1 MILEQKIG
9 FDRIRKAIVERCS
22 TQYAIDKVWDE
33 VISRDAEEINLRL
46 QLTDEMR
53 LISMF
58 EDSFPSMGFID
69 TKPFL
74 IPLNVPS
81 TYIDLVSLSK
91 LRISL
96 DTLRKL
102 LSFFKACKDDL
113 YPNLRKL
120 SEKVTYYPEVARR
133 IDTLIDKNGEIRDNA
148 SEELHAIRRSL
159 KKKEGAIS
167 KRISQLLKK
176 AQSEGIVDED
186 ASVSVRDGKVLIPVP
201 AANKKRIAGFV
212 YDESSTGKTAFV
224 EPMEVVEL
232 NNQVRQLKFDEQREI
247 LKILVEFTDF
257 LRPYLE
263 DLIVASDYIG
273 EIDFIRAKANVA
285 LDMIAGMPIISQT
298 GELALRK
305 ARHPLLERALR
316 KENKEI
322 VPLTLTLTRE
332 KHILLISGPNA
343 GGKSVCLKTVGLLQY
358 MFQWGMLIPT
368 SEISEM
374 VIFDN
379 IFIDIGDD
387 QSLDNDLST
396 YSSHL
401 VNVRNILKNATDQSL
416 VLIDEFGSG
425 TEPTA
430 GGAIAEA
437 VLARLEEIGV
447 YGVITTHYT
456 NLKLYANNSSGV
468 TNGAM
473 LFDTAAITPLFKL
486 EQGLPGSSFAFE
498 LARNIGLPEPI
509 VKDAEERAGSEFVG
523 IERNLRKIA
532 RSKRVLDEK
541 LARIKSTDKTLES
554 LTDKYH
560 KELGDIKQLRK
571 EIIDEARAEAREI
584 VARSNRKVEQTIREI
599 KEAQAEKEKTR
610 AIRKELEQFRQ
621 EMENEPES
629 EMEQRI
635 TRKMEQI
642 VARKEREKERKERRK
657 SEAQRQAEAK
667 ARAAASKERIA
678 ADRPLQVGD
687 KVRIKG
693 SEIVGEITQMSDKT
707 IAVAVGNI
715 ISKMAPS
722 KIERISN
729 QEYKDSTRYSKPQ
742 SIITSSSISERR
754 LNFKPKIDI
763 RGERLDSALDIV
775 TRFIDDALMV
785 GISEVKILHGK
796 GNGVLREEIR
806 KYLRTV
812 PGVESL
818 RDEALQLG
826 GAGVTVVTLD

>member
-9 FDRIRKAIVERCS
+9 FDRIRRGIAERCS

-33 VISRDAEEINLRL
+33 EISRDAREIDLRL

-58 EDSFPSMGFID
+58 EDTFPSVGFID

-74 IPLNVPS
+74 LPLNVPS

-96 DTLRKL
+96 DTLRKI
-102 LSFFKACKDDL
+102 LSFFKGCKDDL
-113 YPNLRKL
+113 YPNLRSL
-120 SEKVTYYPEVARR
+120 SEKVIYYPEVARR
-133 IDTLIDKNGEIRDNA
+133 IDSLIDKNGEMRDDA
-148 SEELHAIRRSL
+148 SEQLHTIRRSL
-159 KKKEGAIS
+159 KEKEGAIS
-167 KRISQLLKK
+167 KRISHLLKK

-186 ASVSVRDGKVLIPVP
+186 ASVSVRDGKILIPVP
-201 AANKKRIAGFV
+201 VANKKRIQGFV
-212 YDESSTGKTAFV
+212 YDESSSGKTAFI

-232 NNQVRQLKFDEQREI
+232 NNRVRQLKFEEQREI

-263 DLIVASDYIG
+263 ELIAASDYIG

-305 ARHPLLERALR
+305 ARHPLLEKALR
-316 KENKEI
+316 KEKKEI

-374 VIFDN
+374 MIFDN

-401 VNVRNILKNATDQSL
+401 VNIRKILEKATDNSL

-437 VLARLEEIGV
+437 VLARLEQIGA

-468 TNGAM
+468 SNGAM
-473 LFDTAAITPLFKL
+473 LFDVAGITPLFKL
-486 EQGLPGSSFAFE
+486 EQGLPGNSFAFE
-498 LARNIGLPEPI
+498 LARNIGLPETI
-509 VKDAEERAGSEFVG
+509 VKDAEERAGSGFVS
-523 IERNLRKIA
+523 IERNLRQIA
-532 RSKRVLDEK
+532 RSKRILDEK

-584 VARSNRKVEQTIREI
+584 VERSNRKVEQTIREI

-610 AIRKELEQFRQ
+610 EIRKDLEQFRQ
-621 EMENEPES
+621 EMDNSAES
-629 EMEQRI
+629 ELEQRI

-657 SEAQRQAEAK
+657 SEAQRQEEAK
-667 ARAAASKERIA
+667 ARAAASKERIIS
-678 ADRPLQVGD
+678 DKPLQVGD

-693 SEIVGEITQMSDKT
+693 SELVGEITQITDKT

-722 KIERISN
+722 KVERISS
-729 QEYKDSTRYSKPQ
+729 QQYKESTRFSKPR
-742 SIITSSSISERR
+742 SIVTSTSISERR
-754 LNFKPKIDI
+754 LNFKPSIDI

-775 TRFIDDALMV
+775 TRFIDDAMMV
-785 GISEVKILHGK
+785 GLSEVKILHGK

-806 KYLRTV
+806 KYLKTV
-812 PGVESL
+812 PGVNSL

-826 GAGVTVVTLD
+826 GAGITVVTLD

>member
-9 FDRIRKAIVERCS
+9 FDRVRRQIAERCS
-22 TQYAIDKVWDE
+22 TQYAVDKVWDE
-33 VISRDAEEINLRL
+33 EISRDAKEIDLRL

-58 EDSFPSMGFID
+58 EDSFPSVGFID

-74 IPLNVPS
+74 LPLNVPS

-96 DTLRKL
+96 DTLRKI
-102 LSFFKACKDDL
+102 LSFFKGCKDDL

-120 SEKVTYYPEVARR
+120 SERITYYPEVARR
-133 IDTLIDKNGEIRDNA
+133 IDSLLDKNGEMRDNA
-148 SEELHAIRRSL
+148 SEQLQTIRRSL
-159 KKKEGAIS
+159 KEKEGAIS

-176 AQSEGIVDED
+176 AQAEGIVDED
-186 ASVSVRDGKVLIPVP
+186 ASVSVRDGKILIPVP
-201 AANKKRIAGFV
+201 AANKKRIAGFI
-212 YDESSTGKTAFV
+212 YDESASGKTAFV

-232 NNQVRQLKFDEQREI
+232 NNQVRHLKFEEQREI

-263 DLIVASDYIG
+263 ELIAASEYIG

-305 ARHPLLERALR
+305 ARHPLLEKALK
-316 KENKEI
+316 KEKKEI

-401 VNVRNILKNATDQSL
+401 VNVRKILENATDNSL

-437 VLARLEEIGV
+437 VLARLEEIGA

-468 TNGAM
+468 VNGAM
-473 LFDTAAITPLFKL
+473 LFDVAGITPLFKL
-486 EQGLPGSSFAFE
+486 EQGLPGNSFAFE
-498 LARNIGLPEPI
+498 LARNIGLPETI
-509 VKDAEERAGSEFVG
+509 VKDAEERAGSGFVS
-523 IERNLRKIA
+523 IERNLRQIA

-541 LARIKSTDKTLES
+541 LARIRSTDKTLES

-571 EIIDEARAEAREI
+571 EIIDEARAEAKEI
-584 VARSNRKVEQTIREI
+584 IDRSNRKVEQTIREI
-599 KEAQAEKEKTR
+599 KEAQAEREKTR
-610 AIRKELEQFRQ
+610 AIRKDLEQFRQ
-621 EMENEPES
+621 EMENEAES
-629 EMEQRI
+629 ELEQQI

-657 SEAQRQAEAK
+657 SEAQRQEEAK
-667 ARAAASKERIA
+667 ARAAASKERIV
-678 ADRPLQVGD
+678 ADKPLEVGD

-722 KIERISN
+722 KVERISN
-729 QEYKDSTRYSKPQ
+729 QEYKDSTRYTRPQ
-742 SIITSSSISERR
+742 SIVTSSSISERR

-785 GISEVKILHGK
+785 GLSEVKILHGK

-806 KYLRTV
+806 KYLKTM
-812 PGVESL
+812 PGVSSL

-826 GAGVTVVTLD
+826 GAGITVVTLD